1 MPSISVQLRGIS
13 STLHHS
19 VTKCPFSVLSVT
31 PLLQC
36 SFAGGVI
43 WCLCRS
49 RVAFYAG
56 CNKGAAVGVL
66 GILTKEAR
74 YFGQPA
80 NSHVALTVLT
90 TSEACWF
97 EQRRRTPAAGHHGE
111 RVFPRDRT
119 VMFLRRVRFHG
130 CILARRP
137 AIVTLSCGIEQHD
150 AAAVHF

>member
-1 MPSISVQLRGIS
+1 MPPISVQLRGIS

-19 VTKCPFSVLSVT
+19 TSKCPFSVLSVT

-56 CNKGAAVGVL
+56 CNKGAAVRIL
-66 GILTKEAR
+66 GTLPKEAR
-74 YFGQPA
+74 YFGQA
-80 NSHVALTVLT
+80 AKAHVRFNDIL
-90 TSEACWF
+90 SSPF
-97 EQRRRTPAAGHHGE
+97 EQRRRTAAAPPDPE
-111 RVFPRDRT
+111 RFFPTRSQ

-130 CILARRP
+130 CILVRRP
-137 AIVTLSCGIEQHD
+137 AIVTLGCGIEQHD

>member
-1 MPSISVQLRGIS
+1 MPPISVQLRGIS

-19 VTKCPFSVLSVT
+19 TTKCPFSVLSVT

-56 CNKGAAVGVL
+56 CNKGAAVRIRGTL
-66 GILTKEAR
+66 PKEAR
-74 YFGQPA
+74 YFGQAAKVRFNDILSSP
-80 NSHVALTVLT
+80 
-90 TSEACWF
+90 F
-97 EQRRRTPAAGHHGE
+97 EQRRRTAAAPPDPE
-111 RVFPRDRT
+111 RFFPTRSQ

-130 CILARRP
+130 CILVRRP
-137 AIVTLSCGIEQHD
+137 AIVTLGCGIEQHD

>member
-1 MPSISVQLRGIS
+1 MPPISVQLRGIS

-19 VTKCPFSVLSVT
+19 TTKCPFSVLSVT

-56 CNKGAAVGVL
+56 CNKGAAVRIL
-66 GILTKEAR
+66 GTLPKEAR
-74 YFGQPA
+74 YFGQAAKAQVRFNDILSSP
-80 NSHVALTVLT
+80 
-90 TSEACWF
+90 F
-97 EQRRRTPAAGHHGE
+97 EQRRRTAAAPPDPE
-111 RVFPRDRT
+111 RFFPTRSQ

-130 CILARRP
+130 CILVRRP
-137 AIVTLSCGIEQHD
+137 AIVTLGCGIEQHD